1 MYKQYPKKPLKFVS
15 DEELKERIDNFL
27 LLDRSWFGNWRN
39 VFDELFLD
47 NYRSQNELNQLKK
60 RLANFMIITTVEK
73 SKKLYFQII

>member
-27 LLDRSWFGNWRN
+27 HLERSWFGNWRN

-47 NYRSQNELNQLKK
+47 NYRSQHELNQLRE
-60 RLANFMIITTVEK
+60 RLSKFLVITKVEN
-73 SKKLYFQII
+73 STKLYFQII